1 MFFLCFFS
9 FCVCFRFHQKKSVLL
24 GISTKNSHKIPAG
37 SIHSSRFN
45 AAQYGSFLFPST
57 SAAAAAARFP
67 GIPTPAQCS
76 VKGDT
81 AAAHHW
87 AAAAATAGGR
97 YDNWT
102 DLHLAADYSAAA
114 AAHYSNMTVA
124 AGKGTQKKL
133 LLFFLHLFFLQL
145 FISTCKEIFF

>member
-1 MFFLCFFS
+1 M
-9 FCVCFRFHQKKSVLL
+9 KKSILL
-24 GISTKNSHKIPAG
+24 GISTKKKSHKIPAG

-124 AGKGTQKKL
+124 AGKGKENNIHINCFTQTKNIEY
-133 LLFFLHLFFLQL
+133 LFF
-145 FISTCKEIFF
+145 